1 MDPSISPLPSYLINA
16 LEDSIAVKNGKGI
29 LDGSF
34 QEACDYDV
42 VGKGDNRNLV
52 FYLLTLLSVTMNC
65 SMEKIVNIFYG
76 DPNSNSMKVME
87 QLISDDVV
95 SMIEKEIG
103 VTGLDKELLIDCFS
117 QISSRLKIKKN
128 TDKSE
133 IARNVSITNLPA
145 SLEQNKL
152 MEALSLMNGSVDAR
166 PLEFLTMPLKQR
178 SMYFGS

>member
-1 MDPSISPLPSYLINA
+1 
-16 LEDSIAVKNGKGI
+16 
-29 LDGSF
+29 
-34 QEACDYDV
+34 
-42 VGKGDNRNLV
+42 
-52 FYLLTLLSVTMNC
+52 
-65 SMEKIVNIFYG
+65 
-76 DPNSNSMKVME
+76 ME

-95 SMIEKEIG
+95 SMIEKIG

-117 QISSRLKIKKN
+117 QISSRLKIQKN

-178 SMYFGS
+178 VYLEVEKES